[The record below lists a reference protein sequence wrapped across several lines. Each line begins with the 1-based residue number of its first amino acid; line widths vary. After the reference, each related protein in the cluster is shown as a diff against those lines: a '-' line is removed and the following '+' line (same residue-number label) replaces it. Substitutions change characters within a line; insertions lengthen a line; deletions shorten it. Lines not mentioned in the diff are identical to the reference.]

1 MFRQTRTTP
10 RRLHGRFRMAL
21 PRARAIQ
28 RLHPAPSAREHKA
41 QRSCTVRQA
50 VRQSA
55 AVRPSPMYLPMH
67 TTPMRQHGQSR
78 RASPTASETVCLV
91 RITTAREH
99 RSSRSCTECTAAN
112 KQINRWKAA
121 AGEYPCRRLFTDP
134 WRHLTLWSELHS
146 RTNRCNKS
154 GEIGENVIFSVNLR
168 QCVIISSFFVK
179 PC

>member
-1 MFRQTRTTP
+1 MFRQMHTTLG
-10 RRLHGRFRMAL
+10 RLRGRLRMAL

-50 VRQSA
+50 VRRSA
-55 AVRPSPMYLPMH
+55 AARPSPMYLSMH

-78 RASPTASETVCLV
+78 RASPAASETVCSV

-99 RSSRSCTECTAAN
+99 RLSRSCTDCTAAN

-134 WRHLTLWSELHS
+134 LRHLTLRSELHS

-154 GEIGENVIFSVNLR
+154 GKMSYFR
-168 QCVIISSFFVK
+168 
-179 PC
+179 

>member
-1 MFRQTRTTP
+1 MHTTP
-10 RRLHGRFRMAL
+10 RQLRGRLRTAL

-50 VRQSA
+50 VRRSA
-55 AVRPSPMYLPMH
+55 AARPSPMYLPMH
-67 TTPMRQHGQSR
+67 TTLMRQHGQSR
-78 RASPTASETVCLV
+78 RASPTALETVCSA

-99 RSSRSCTECTAAN
+99 RSSRSCTDCTAAN

-134 WRHLTLWSELHS
+134 LRIS
-146 RTNRCNKS
+146 RFGVSYIPGQTAAIRAGKS
-154 GEIGENVIFSVNLR
+154 GKMSYFSVKLR
-168 QCVIISSFFVK
+168 KRVIISSFFVK